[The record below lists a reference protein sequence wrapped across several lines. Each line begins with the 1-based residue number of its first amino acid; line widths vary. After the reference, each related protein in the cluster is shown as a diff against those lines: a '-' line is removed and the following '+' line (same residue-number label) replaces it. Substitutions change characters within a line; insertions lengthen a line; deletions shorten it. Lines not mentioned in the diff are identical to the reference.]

1 VSQYADRAAAEELAR
16 ELPDTYLMC
25 RELMHSWKPRSAGW
39 LAGERVFERVVRCS
53 RCKTEKHQTLSSS
66 GEVLSSHYVYPDGY
80 LAKNLGRI
88 VGDGRDALRL
98 EAVNRLVGRTD
109 TKPGGKTGAKAK
121 KKS

>member
-16 ELPDTYLMC
+16 ELPDAYLMC

-39 LAGERVFERVVRCS
+39 LAGERVFERVIRCS

-98 EAVNRLVGRTD
+98 EALTRLVDG
-109 TKPGGKTGAKAK
+109 PKAK
-121 KKS
+121 TRSRAQSRRS